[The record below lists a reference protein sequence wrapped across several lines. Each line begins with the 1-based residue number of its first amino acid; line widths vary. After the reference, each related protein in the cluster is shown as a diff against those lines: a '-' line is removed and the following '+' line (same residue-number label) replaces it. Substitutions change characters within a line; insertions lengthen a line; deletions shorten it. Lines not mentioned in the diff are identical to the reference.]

1 VVADLVVLKAQKD
14 CLSVD
19 LKDAY
24 SVELMVNGK
33 VERSA
38 GLKEF
43 YMAVD
48 LVALLGIEKVGT
60 MDAYWASYS
69 VAKRELNW
77 VAQTVFGLVGWTVSK

>member
-1 VVADLVVLKAQKD
+1 MVVLKAQMD

-19 LKDAY
+19 LMDAY

-33 VERSA
+33 VENSVV
-38 GLKEF
+38 LKEF
-43 YMAVD
+43 LMAVD

-69 VAKRELNW
+69 VAKRELSW
-77 VAQTVFGLVGWTVSK
+77 VAQTGFGLVGWTVSK